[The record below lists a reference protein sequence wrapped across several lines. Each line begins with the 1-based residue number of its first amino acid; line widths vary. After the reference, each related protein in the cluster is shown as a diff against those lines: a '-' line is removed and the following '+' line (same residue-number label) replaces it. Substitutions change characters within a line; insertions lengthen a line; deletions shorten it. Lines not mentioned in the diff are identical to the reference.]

1 MTDHRVAHRSAALLL
16 AYPDERLVEGLP
28 LIRAAL
34 EEQSAGRGRA
44 ARREPYRHLLAFV
57 DVVEQAPVQALARRY
72 VEVFDLDRKH
82 PLYLSYFTDG
92 DTRRR
97 GEVLAGFKQAYRD
110 SGLLVDTHGELPDYL
125 PMVLEFAATV
135 DQFATSADRANS
147 NDGFKKEKEL
157 GTYSGRL
164 FFATTGDW
172 AAAIQFRRDKDP
184 RMPLERVDWIQG
196 VRPASE
202 PGT

>member
-1 MTDHRVAHRSAALLL
+1 MLRRSALVIVL
-16 AYPDERLVEGLP
+16 AVFTASCGGGPKANELRLWSDSYAFRVTMDP
-28 LIRAAL
+28 MPPRAL
-34 EEQSAGRGRA
+34 EPIVYRVVVQDKKTGQPIETGEGRI
-44 ARREPYRHLLAFV
+44 
-57 DVVEQAPVQALARRY
+57 
-72 VEVFDLDRKH
+72 
-82 PLYLSYFTDG
+82 
-92 DTRRR
+92 
-97 GEVLAGFKQAYRD
+97 
-110 SGLLVDTHGELPDYL
+110 
-125 PMVLEFAATV
+125 
-135 DQFATSADRANS
+135 FATSADRANS

>member
-1 MTDHRVAHRSAALLL
+1 MLRRSALVIVL
-16 AYPDERLVEGLP
+16 AVFTASCGGSPKANELRLWSDSYAFRVTMDP
-28 LIRAAL
+28 MPPRAL
-34 EEQSAGRGRA
+34 EQIVYRVVVQDKKTGQPIETGEGRI
-44 ARREPYRHLLAFV
+44 
-57 DVVEQAPVQALARRY
+57 
-72 VEVFDLDRKH
+72 
-82 PLYLSYFTDG
+82 
-92 DTRRR
+92 
-97 GEVLAGFKQAYRD
+97 
-110 SGLLVDTHGELPDYL
+110 
-125 PMVLEFAATV
+125 
-135 DQFATSADRANS
+135 FATSADRANS

-196 VRPASE
+196 VREARE